1 MVVAYQDGGD
11 SDKGKARVLTTS
23 GNEGNRTITG
33 GTIAEFE
40 GGAANWNA
48 AAYDS
53 ANNKVVIAYQDSDNS
68 NYGTAVVGNVSGTN
82 ITFGTPVVFAS
93 ETASEVTAY
102 YDPDIARTVVGYKD
116 ASSNLKSIKGT
127 VSGTSISFDTVITVN
142 AGGADMHSAFYDTGQ
157 DRGVYVFRDGGNSDY
172 GTSVVLKAGSSTT
185 NLTSANYIGLAA
197 EGISNGATGKITTV
211 GGVNTGQ
218 TGLTTAQTYYV
229 QRDGTLSTSAAIP
242 SVPAGTAISSTNILV
257 WKS

>member
-1 MVVAYQDGGD
+1 MIQQIIKLL
-11 SDKGKARVLTTS
+11 SH
-23 GNEGNRTITG
+23 I
-33 GTIAEFE
+33 
-40 GGAANWNA
+40 
-48 AAYDS
+48 
-53 ANNKVVIAYQDSDNS
+53 
-68 NYGTAVVGNVSGTN
+68 NVSGTN